1 MKCPTC
7 QRELQLLFTSSY
19 CDWGVKVDDDFKV
32 YRGKVIKASDLNV
45 CFNYMKALI
54 EQNTGN
60 PIMLSFI
67 FVDGEF
73 FDIEKIKI
81 NLEDLLSAFEKQ
93 ENELTASR
101 IDALA
106 REVERLRTALIKLRD
121 CDWEISLPDR
131 MDAVRA
137 IAREALEDK

>member
-1 MKCPTC
+1 MTQNKA
-7 QRELQLLFTSSY
+7 RETI
-19 CDWGVKVDDDFKV
+19 DDFKV

-106 REVERLRTALIKLRD
+106 REVERLRAALELIDDCLGCQQDPDKPICQDLCLDEAIKTARK
-121 CDWEISLPDR
+121 
-131 MDAVRA
+131 
-137 IAREALEDK
+137 ALEDK

>member
-1 MKCPTC
+1 MTQNKT
-7 QRELQLLFTSSY
+7 REA
-19 CDWGVKVDDDFKV
+19 VDDFKV

-67 FVDGEF
+67 FMDGEI

-81 NLEDLLSAFEKQ
+81 NLQDLLSAF
-93 ENELTASR
+93 
-101 IDALA
+101 
-106 REVERLRTALIKLRD
+106 
-121 CDWEISLPDR
+121 P
-131 MDAVRA
+131 
-137 IAREALEDK
+137 EDQS